1 MFITSNNVY
10 NCLANFLA
18 YDLNNFS
25 KIMKFIAL
33 FLLGMFVISC
43 ETTSPITTPEIIPE
57 PEQKI
62 IYEPKEEVQ
71 VIEEKEEK
79 KIKDFANIK
88 SFEGKKISTLLEK
101 YGDFNFSK
109 LEQTFEFHRY
119 NADGCR
125 IFIQNYTS
133 NKLIIHVTIYD
144 LETNSVYEKY
154 EKDKCS

>member
-1 MFITSNNVY
+1 MSNNVY

-43 ETTSPITTPEIIPE
+43 ETTSPITTQEIIPE

-62 IYEPKEEVQ
+62 IYEPKEEVK
-71 VIEEKEEK
+71 VIEEKEDR
-79 KIKDFANIK
+79 KIKSFNNIK
-88 SFEGKKISTLLEK
+88 SYEGKKISTLLEK

-144 LETNSVYEKY
+144 LKTNSVYEKY

>member
-1 MFITSNNVY
+1 MISAIFLKLMRFI
-10 NCLANFLA
+10 
-18 YDLNNFS
+18 
-25 KIMKFIAL
+25 IL
-33 FLLGMFVISC
+33 FLLGVLVIGC
-43 ETTSPITTPEIIPE
+43 ETTSPIASPEIIPE

-71 VIEEKEEK
+71 VIEEEER

-88 SFEGKKISTLLEK
+88 SFEGKKVSSLQEK

-119 NADGCR
+119 NVGSCR
-125 IFIQNYTS
+125 VFIQNYTS
-133 NKLIIHVTIYD
+133 NKLIIHITIYD

-154 EKDKCS
+154 EEEKCS

>member
-1 MFITSNNVY
+1 MSNNVY

-25 KIMKFIAL
+25 KTMKFIAL

-62 IYEPKEEVQ
+62 IYEPKEEVK
-71 VIEEKEEK
+71 VIEEKEDR
-79 KIKDFANIK
+79 KIKSFINIK
-88 SFEGKKISTLLEK
+88 SYEGKKISTLLEK

-109 LEQTFEFHRY
+109 LEKTFEFHRY

>member
-1 MFITSNNVY
+1 MSNNVY

-62 IYEPKEEVQ
+62 IYEPKEEVKI
-71 VIEEKEEK
+71 IEEKEDR
-79 KIKDFANIK
+79 KIKSFTNIK
-88 SFEGKKISTLLEK
+88 SYEGKKISTLLDK

-133 NKLIIHVTIYD
+133 NKLIIHITIYE
-144 LETNSVYEKY
+144 LETNSIYEKY

>member
-1 MFITSNNVY
+1 MSNNVY
-10 NCLANFLA
+10 NCLAYFLA

-33 FLLGMFVISC
+33 LLMGMYVISC

-62 IYEPKEEVQ
+62 IYEPKEEVK
-71 VIEEKEEK
+71 VIEEKEDR
-79 KIKDFANIK
+79 KIKSFNNIK
-88 SFEGKKISTLLEK
+88 SYEGKKISTLLDK

>member
-1 MFITSNNVY
+1 MISAIFLKIMRFIT
-10 NCLANFLA
+10 
-18 YDLNNFS
+18 
-25 KIMKFIAL
+25 I
-33 FLLGMFVISC
+33 FLLSVLVISC

-71 VIEEKEEK
+71 AIEEKEEK
-79 KIKDFANIK
+79 KIKDFSNIK
-88 SFEGKKISTLLEK
+88 SFEGKKIATLQEQ

-119 NADGCR
+119 NAGGCR
-125 IFIQNYTS
+125 VFIQNYTS
-133 NKLIIHVTIYD
+133 NKLIIHITIYD

-154 EKDKCS
+154 EEEKCS

>member
-1 MFITSNNVY
+1 MSNNVY
-10 NCLANFLA
+10 NCLAYFLA

-25 KIMKFIAL
+25 KIMKFITL
-33 FLLGMFVISC
+33 FLLGMFVVSC

-62 IYEPKEEVQ
+62 IYEPKEEVK
-71 VIEEKEEK
+71 VIEEKEDR
-79 KIKDFANIK
+79 KIKSFNNIK
-88 SFEGKKISTLLEK
+88 SYEGKKISTLLEK

-133 NKLIIHVTIYD
+133 NKLIIHVTSYD
-144 LETNSVYEKY
+144 LKTNSIYEKY

>member
-1 MFITSNNVY
+1 MSNNVY
-10 NCLANFLA
+10 NCLASFLA

-33 FLLGMFVISC
+33 FLLGLFVISC
-43 ETTSPITTPEIIPE
+43 ETTSPITAPEIIPE

-62 IYEPKEEVQ
+62 IYEPKEEVK
-71 VIEEKEEK
+71 VIEEKEDR
-79 KIKDFANIK
+79 KIKSFNNIK
-88 SFEGKKISTLLEK
+88 SYEGKKISTLLDK

-133 NKLIIHVTIYD
+133 NKLITHITIYD

>member
-1 MFITSNNVY
+1 
-10 NCLANFLA
+10 
-18 YDLNNFS
+18 
-25 KIMKFIAL
+25 MKFITI
-33 FLLGMFVISC
+33 FLLNVLVISC
-43 ETTSPITTPEIIPE
+43 ETTSPITSPEIIPE

-71 VIEEKEEK
+71 VIEEKEER
-79 KIKDFANIK
+79 KIKDFTNIK
-88 SFEGKKISTLLEK
+88 SFEGKKITSLKEQ

-119 NADGCR
+119 NTGGCR

-133 NKLIIHVTIYD
+133 NKLIIHITIYD

-154 EKDKCS
+154 EEEKCS

>member
-1 MFITSNNVY
+1 MISEIFLKLMRFI
-10 NCLANFLA
+10 
-18 YDLNNFS
+18 
-25 KIMKFIAL
+25 IL
-33 FLLGMFVISC
+33 FLLGVLVIGC
-43 ETTSPITTPEIIPE
+43 ETTSPIASPELIPE

-71 VIEEKEEK
+71 VIEEKER

-88 SFEGKKISTLLEK
+88 SFEGKKVSSLQEK

-119 NADGCR
+119 NVGSCR
-125 IFIQNYTS
+125 VFIQNYTS
-133 NKLIIHVTIYD
+133 NKLIIHITIYD

-154 EKDKCS
+154 EEEKCS

>member
-1 MFITSNNVY
+1 MSNNVY

-33 FLLGMFVISC
+33 FLLGMIVISC
-43 ETTSPITTPEIIPE
+43 ETTSPITTQEIIPE

-62 IYEPKEEVQ
+62 IYEPKEEVK
-71 VIEEKEEK
+71 VIEEKEDR
-79 KIKDFANIK
+79 KIKSFNNIK
-88 SFEGKKISTLLEK
+88 SYEGKKISTLLDK

-144 LETNSVYEKY
+144 LKTNSVYEKY

>member
-1 MFITSNNVY
+1 MISAIFLKIMRFIT
-10 NCLANFLA
+10 
-18 YDLNNFS
+18 
-25 KIMKFIAL
+25 I
-33 FLLGMFVISC
+33 FLLSVLVIGC

-71 VIEEKEEK
+71 VIEEKEER
-79 KIKDFANIK
+79 KIKDFSNIK
-88 SFEGKKISTLLEK
+88 SFEGKKITSLQEQ

-119 NADGCR
+119 NAGGCR
-125 IFIQNYTS
+125 VFIQNYTS
-133 NKLIIHVTIYD
+133 NKLIIHITIYD

-154 EKDKCS
+154 EEEKCS